1 MNQQTIQFDL
11 NAIMP
16 EVIAT
21 GLLVSRFTAQAPSGN
36 LGSTG
41 APDGTFVNVAGLVS
55 IRCTA
60 PPTSDARI
68 QATEIKQLADI
79 AAAEMHHVLLDA
91 WYPALDN
98 GWRDG
103 WRCVV
108 DGVAYDI
115 MGVESDSQ
123 TRMTRVQIRLVTV

>member
-1 MNQQTIQFDL
+1 
-11 NAIMP
+11 MP

-21 GLLVSRFTAQAPSGN
+21 GLLVSLFTAQMPSGN
-36 LGSTG
+36 LGPSG
-41 APDGTFVNVAGLVS
+41 APDGLYIDVAGLVN

-60 PPTSDARI
+60 PPPSDARI

-79 AAAEMHHVLLDA
+79 SAAEMHHVLLDA

-108 DGVAYDI
+108 DSVAYDI

-123 TRMTRVQIRLVTV
+123 MRMTRVMIKLVTV